1 MERMRHTLMKE
12 RSESFM
18 FYVIH
23 NLYNVGIGCK
33 DRKEVIG
40 YGIRGVEKSRN
51 LRRCEVKSTK
61 GGVRCLGNF

>member
-1 MERMRHTLMKE
+1 
-12 RSESFM
+12 M

-40 YGIRGVEKSRN
+40 YGIKIKDVREGKR
-51 LRRCEVKSTK
+51 LKYIIK
-61 GGVRCLGNF
+61 GGVKCLGNF